1 MKLTIE
7 VDEGKPVLVDSISF
21 EPSGSI
27 DLQKFD
33 SLTNPVISDLKLH
46 KGDRFTDKD
55 LMADISIIENDFKNK
70 GYAYVDAGYSLNVQA
85 EQKLTDIQYLIDPGQ
100 LSYIGA
106 TNIVGN
112 KHVKEEFIRKQLK
125 YEEGNLYN
133 RSLLEETRRNLYFLQ
148 MFRVVSVLPQ
158 MGNDSSRNPYSR

>member
-1 MKLTIE
+1 MK

-55 LMADISIIENDFKNK
+55 LMADISIIENDFKK
-70 GYAYVDAGYSLNVQA
+70 IKDMLMLMQA
-85 EQKLTDIQYLIDPGQ
+85 
-100 LSYIGA
+100 
-106 TNIVGN
+106 
-112 KHVKEEFIRKQLK
+112 IR
-125 YEEGNLYN
+125 
-133 RSLLEETRRNLYFLQ
+133 
-148 MFRVVSVLPQ
+148 
-158 MGNDSSRNPYSR
+158 